1 MSMRIVLI
9 HPDIPQNTGNIARL
23 CVATNCELHLVR
35 PLGFS
40 ITDKHLKRAGLDYWK
55 YLKLFIYDSLEE
67 FVSNLNGN
75 FYFFSSRGQKVYT
88 SIRYEKNDWLIFGSE
103 TKGFPEIIY
112 QKFPDKIFTIPM
124 FGPVR
129 CLNLA
134 NSVAIVVYEGIR
146 QMEKF

>member
-1 MSMRIVLI
+1 MRIVLI

-35 PLGFS
+35 TLGFS

-75 FYFFSSRGQKVYT
+75 FYFF
-88 SIRYEKNDWLIFGSE
+88 FF
-103 TKGFPEIIY
+103 KGAKSLYF
-112 QKFPDKIFTIPM
+112 DKI
-124 FGPVR
+124 R
-129 CLNLA
+129 EKRLA
-134 NSVAIVVYEGIR
+134 H
-146 QMEKF
+146 FWF